1 MATLA
6 ANLQRQLLLSKLLQK
21 FKRDIA
27 VSLQPL
33 VTVIGVNDDLLFT
46 SHLVEGGKLCRG
58 RAGGIHKTR
67 THHDLRL
74 DAGREELNVDI
85 AELLEDL
92 ILSLVSGVEMTEVI
106 F

>member
-33 VTVIGVNDDLLFT
+33 VTVIGVNDDLLFAG
-46 SHLVEGGKLCRG
+46 HLVEGGKLC
-58 RAGGIHKTR
+58 
-67 THHDLRL
+67 
-74 DAGREELNVDI
+74 
-85 AELLEDL
+85 
-92 ILSLVSGVEMTEVI
+92 
-106 F
+106 